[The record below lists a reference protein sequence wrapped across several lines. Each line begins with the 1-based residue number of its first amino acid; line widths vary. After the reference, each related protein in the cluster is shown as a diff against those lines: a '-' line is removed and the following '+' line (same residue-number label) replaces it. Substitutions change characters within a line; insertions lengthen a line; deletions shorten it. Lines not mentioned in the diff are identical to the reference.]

1 MPIKLKITF
10 FFTVIV
16 FVILTVVCLSIYYFA
31 YENREN
37 NFKTR
42 LTNRAVTTASLLHQ
56 SDVFNRSLLQK
67 IDASTTVSML
77 DKSIQVYDTVG
88 NLIYVY
94 SDKIADT
101 IAVNQEMLLSAKKR
115 NNSYFKVNNKDV
127 VAYNYVDGADQITI
141 IAAAYDPEGRKN
153 LDQLRFILWICFF
166 AGIIITVGA
175 GYYFS
180 QSLLRPVRKIA
191 DEVNEITAQNLAKRI
206 KTREEK
212 DEWSYLAN
220 TLNILLNRL
229 EESFQTQ
236 GRFIANAS
244 HELST
249 PLTSIFSQLEVSLQ
263 KDRDAQDYRIVMQSV
278 LEDVHQLNR
287 LTQTLLQFASASG
300 TSTGIDINLVRI
312 DEILLRMPREM
323 KKLDAAYH
331 VKINFVDLPSNEEKL
346 LVFGNE
352 DLLFSAVKNI
362 VLNACKYS
370 DNHFALLE
378 LTGHQQKIFITI
390 TDTGKGISTEALPH
404 IFQPFYR
411 ANENRAEP
419 GFGLG
424 LSLSYRIVKLHK
436 GDITVNS
443 IHDKG
448 TTFIL
453 SLPVALNDA
462 RL

>member
-1 MPIKLKITF
+1 MPIKLKIIF
-10 FFTVIV
+10 FFTLIV

-42 LTNRAVTTASLLHQ
+42 LTNRAVTTARLLSQ
-56 SDVFNRSLLQK
+56 ADIFNRSLLQK

-77 DKSIQVYDTVG
+77 DKSIQVYDTAG

-101 IAVNQEMLLSAKKR
+101 IEVNREILINARKR
-115 NNSYFKVNNKDV
+115 NNTYFKTDKKDV
-127 VAYNYVDGADQITI
+127 VAYNYGEGDNRITI

-153 LDQLRFILWICFF
+153 LDQLRFILWLSFF
-166 AGIIITVGA
+166 AGILITIGA

-180 QSLLRPVRKIA
+180 QGLLRPVRKIA

-206 KTREEK
+206 KTREQK
-212 DEWSYLAN
+212 DEWSYLAT

-263 KDRDAQDYRIVMQSV
+263 KDRDADAYRVVMQSV
-278 LEDVHQLNR
+278 LEDVHNLNR

-323 KKLDAAYH
+323 KKLNSEYQ

-362 VLNACKYS
+362 VVNACKYS
-370 DNHFALLE
+370 DDHFALLE
-378 LTGHQQKIFITI
+378 LSTSQQKIFITI
-390 TDTGKGISTEALPH
+390 TDTGKGISKEALPH

-411 ANENRAEP
+411 ANENRGEP

-424 LSLSYRIVKLHK
+424 LSLSSRIVKLHK
-436 GDITVNS
+436 GDIAVNS
-443 IHDKG
+443 IAYKG
-448 TTFIL
+448 TTFVI
-453 SLPVALNDA
+453 SLPVALNEIVS
-462 RL
+462 

>member
-1 MPIKLKITF
+1 MPIKLKIIF
-10 FFTVIV
+10 FFTLIV

-42 LTNRAVTTASLLHQ
+42 LTNRAVTTARLLSQ
-56 SDVFNRSLLQK
+56 ADIFNRSLLQK
-67 IDASTTVSML
+67 IDASTTVSMV
-77 DKSIQVYDTVG
+77 DKSIQVYDTAG

-101 IAVNQEMLLSAKKR
+101 IEVNREILINARKR
-115 NNSYFKVNNKDV
+115 NNSYFKTDKKDV
-127 VAYNYVDGADQITI
+127 VAYNYGEGDNRITI

-153 LDQLRFILWICFF
+153 LDQLRFILWLSFF
-166 AGIIITVGA
+166 AGILITIGA

-180 QSLLRPVRKIA
+180 QGLLRPVRKIA

-206 KTREEK
+206 KTREQK
-212 DEWSYLAN
+212 DEWSYLAT

-263 KDRDAQDYRIVMQSV
+263 KDRDADAYRVVMQSV
-278 LEDVHQLNR
+278 LEDVHNLNR

-323 KKLDAAYH
+323 KKLNSEYQ

-362 VLNACKYS
+362 VVNACKYS
-370 DNHFALLE
+370 DDHFALLE
-378 LTGHQQKIFITI
+378 LSTSQQKIFITI
-390 TDTGKGISTEALPH
+390 TDTGKGISKEALPH

-411 ANENRAEP
+411 ANENRGEP

-424 LSLSYRIVKLHK
+424 LSLSSRIVKLHK

-443 IHDKG
+443 IADKG
-448 TTFIL
+448 TSFVIL
-453 SLPVALNDA
+453 LPIALNEIVF
-462 RL
+462 

>member
-1 MPIKLKITF
+1 MPIKLKIIF
-10 FFTVIV
+10 FFTLIV

-42 LTNRAVTTASLLHQ
+42 LTNRAVTTARLLSQ
-56 SDVFNRSLLQK
+56 ADIFNRSLLQK
-67 IDASTTVSML
+67 IDASTTVSMV
-77 DKSIQVYDTVG
+77 DKSIQVYDTAG

-101 IAVNQEMLLSAKKR
+101 IEVNREILINARKR
-115 NNSYFKVNNKDV
+115 NNTYFKTDKKDV
-127 VAYNYVDGADQITI
+127 VAYNYGEGDNRITI

-153 LDQLRFILWICFF
+153 LDQLRFILWLSFF
-166 AGIIITVGA
+166 AGILITIGA

-180 QSLLRPVRKIA
+180 QGLLRPVRKIA

-206 KTREEK
+206 KTREQK
-212 DEWSYLAN
+212 DEWSYLAT

-263 KDRDAQDYRIVMQSV
+263 KDRDADAYRVVMQSV
-278 LEDVHQLNR
+278 LEDVHNLNR

-323 KKLDAAYH
+323 KKLNSEYQ

-362 VLNACKYS
+362 VVNACKYS
-370 DNHFALLE
+370 DDHFALLE
-378 LTGHQQKIFITI
+378 LSTSQQKIFITI
-390 TDTGKGISTEALPH
+390 TDTGKGISKEALPH

-411 ANENRAEP
+411 ANENRGEP

-424 LSLSYRIVKLHK
+424 LSLSSRIVKLHK

-443 IHDKG
+443 IADKG
-448 TTFIL
+448 TSFVIL
-453 SLPVALNDA
+453 LPIALNEIVF
-462 RL
+462 

>member
-1 MPIKLKITF
+1 LKIKLKIIF
-10 FFTVIV
+10 FFTLIV

-42 LTNRAVTTASLLHQ
+42 LTNRAVTTARLLSQ
-56 SDVFNRSLLQK
+56 ADIFNRSLLQK
-67 IDASTTVSML
+67 IDASTTVSMV
-77 DKSIQVYDTVG
+77 DKSIQVYDTAA

-101 IAVNQEMLLSAKKR
+101 IEVNREILINARKR
-115 NNSYFKVNNKDV
+115 NNSYFKTDKKDV
-127 VAYNYVDGADQITI
+127 VAYNYGEGDNRITI

-153 LDQLRFILWICFF
+153 LDQLRFILWLSFF
-166 AGIIITVGA
+166 AGILITIGA

-180 QSLLRPVRKIA
+180 QGLLRPVRKIA

-206 KTREEK
+206 KTREQK
-212 DEWSYLAN
+212 DEWSYLAT

-263 KDRDAQDYRIVMQSV
+263 KDRDADAYRVVMQSV
-278 LEDVHQLNR
+278 LEDVHNLNR

-323 KKLDAAYH
+323 KKLNSEYQ

-362 VLNACKYS
+362 VVNACKYS
-370 DNHFALLE
+370 DDHFALLE
-378 LTGHQQKIFITI
+378 LSTSQQKIFITI
-390 TDTGKGISTEALPH
+390 TDTGKGISKEALPH

-411 ANENRAEP
+411 ANENRGEP

-424 LSLSYRIVKLHK
+424 LSLSSRIVKLHK

-443 IHDKG
+443 IADKG
-448 TTFIL
+448 TSFVIL
-453 SLPVALNDA
+453 LPIALNEIVF
-462 RL
+462 